1 MYVKEIAEIVKGRLI
16 DAVGQENHI
25 INDFE
30 TIYGFVK
37 SKNTAYFSPNKV
49 TWAKELGRSKNALKV
64 MT

>member
-1 MYVKEIAEIVKGRLI
+1 MYVKEIAEIVKGRLM

-37 SKNTAYFSPNKV
+37 VKIQPIFT
-49 TWAKELGRSKNALKV
+49 
-64 MT
+64 